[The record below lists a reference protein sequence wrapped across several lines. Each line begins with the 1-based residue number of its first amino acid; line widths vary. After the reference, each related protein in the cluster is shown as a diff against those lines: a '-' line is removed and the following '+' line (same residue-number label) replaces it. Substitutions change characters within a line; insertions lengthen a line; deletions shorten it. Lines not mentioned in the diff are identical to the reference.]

1 MISSFN
7 NQQIKDIKLYQKKA
21 KARDEK
27 GIFIIEGIRMFQET
41 PKERIVKVF
50 VSQSFFSKNKDVLKD
65 YSYEVVED
73 KIFESMSDTRTPQ
86 GILCMVKRQESSLD
100 VLLEQ
105 ENPHFVILENL
116 QDPGNLGTIIRT
128 GEGAGVTGI
137 IMSKNTVDIYNPKVI
152 RSTMGSIYRVPFLY
166 VESLPDTIE
175 KIRKKGIKVYAAHLD
190 GRASYDRLDYTKG
203 TAFLIGNEGNGLT
216 KETADLA
223 DEYMRIPM
231 EGQLESLN
239 ASVATA
245 LLMYEVHR
253 QRSNS

>member
-1 MISSFN
+1 MICSFN

-21 KARDEK
+21 KARDQK
-27 GIFIIEGIRMFQET
+27 GIFIIEGIRMFKET
-41 PKERIVKVF
+41 PKDRVEKVF
-50 VSQSFFSKNKDVLKD
+50 VSQSFFEKNKAALDG
-65 YSYEVVED
+65 YAYEVVED
-73 KIFESMSDTRTPQ
+73 KIFASMSDTQTPQ
-86 GILCMVKRQESSLD
+86 GILCVVKRKEVSLD
-100 VLLEQ
+100 ALLAQ
-105 ENPHFVILENL
+105 NNPHFVILENL
-116 QDPGNLGTIIRT
+116 QDPGNLGTILRT

-152 RSTMGSIYRVPFLY
+152 RSTMGSVYRVPFLY
-166 VESLPDTIE
+166 VESLSDTIE
-175 KIRKKGIKVYAAHLD
+175 KMRGKGVKVYAAHLD
-190 GRASYDRLDYTKG
+190 GKVSYDKLDYSGG

-216 KETADLA
+216 KETAELA

-253 QRSNS
+253 QRGL